1 MTDQKKP
8 ETMEDADL
16 DDVQGAGIAV
26 GNPGK
31 RDKRYDEATIE
42 LKKEEDKKLLGDD
55 LGVI

>member
-16 DDVQGAGIAV
+16 DQAQGGFKASSG
-26 GNPGK
+26 
-31 RDKRYDEATIE
+31 
-42 LKKEEDKKLLGDD
+42 LKWVDASSPDLVKKDEDKKLLGDD